1 MSGGGRGHSVA
12 WQGVEWAGGMV
23 DQGLCEELAAQLSR
37 GRRFQAEDRAGE
49 GLSCLGVR
57 RDMAGDEPRR
67 GW

>member
-1 MSGGGRGHSVA
+1 MA
-12 WQGVEWAGGMV
+12 WQGVGWAGAMV

-57 RDMAGDEPRR
+57 RDMAGDEPRS